1 MDILNTLRACASLR
15 PAGRIQPTVTEIDPI
30 CGMKVDPAKAAGTS
44 ERDGKTYYFCGL
56 GCKKKFDAG
65 PAAPKPA
72 VTPGAE
78 YTCPMHPEI
87 RQKGPG
93 ACPKCGMALEPVTV
107 SLEDEANPELDDM
120 LRRFRLSLFFTVP
133 LLGLMFAPEFAARR
147 WVELALAS
155 PVVLYC
161 GWPIF
166 ERGWASLAHRSLN
179 MFTLI
184 AIGTATAYLSS
195 FRGTIYFEPAATIV
209 TLVLL
214 GQVLELK
221 ARAQTGSALRALLG
235 LAPKTAR
242 VVQDDGTE
250 HDMALEL
257 IAVGDRLRVRPGE
270 KIPLD
275 GTVVDGA
282 STVDESMLTGEPL
295 PVQKAAGTKVIGGTV
310 NGNGAFVMRAEK
322 VGADTML
329 SRIVRLVAE
338 AQRSRAPIQ
347 SLADKVSAW
356 FVPAVLL
363 VALLALVLGHSVVNA
378 IAVLIVACP
387 CALGLA
393 TPMSVMVA
401 TGRGAGLGVLIRNAE
416 ALQALAT
423 VDTLVIDKTGTLTVG
438 KPQLTGFTVHDGFD
452 EADAMRLIAG
462 IEKSSEHPLAGAIL
476 QAARERGIEPATAQ
490 VFRNLPGKGIIGQ
503 IGANQ
508 IAVGTDRLLAEFG
521 VKTPGPGLYAAIDG
535 RLAATL
541 SVTDPIKP
549 TTREAI
555 RQLHAAGLR
564 IVMLTGDSQQAAE
577 AVAKELGIDSFEAHL
592 LPEQKA
598 ASIERLQKEGHLVAM
613 AGDGI
618 NDAPALAKASVGI
631 AMGTGTDVAIQSAGI
646 TLVSGDLR
654 GVLHARRL
662 SLAMMRNIKQNLF
675 FAFIYNLLGV
685 PIAAGL
691 FGFTLGPMFAAAAM
705 TFSSVS
711 VIGNALR
718 LRTAKI

>member
-1 MDILNTLRACASLR
+1 
-15 PAGRIQPTVTEIDPI
+15 
-30 CGMKVDPAKAAGTS
+30 
-44 ERDGKTYYFCGL
+44 
-56 GCKKKFDAG
+56 
-65 PAAPKPA
+65 
-72 VTPGAE
+72 
-78 YTCPMHPEI
+78 
-87 RQKGPG
+87 
-93 ACPKCGMALEPVTV
+93 
-107 SLEDEANPELDDM
+107 
-120 LRRFRLSLFFTVP
+120 
-133 LLGLMFAPEFAARR
+133 
-147 WVELALAS
+147 
-155 PVVLYC
+155 
-161 GWPIF
+161 
-166 ERGWASLAHRSLN
+166 
-179 MFTLI
+179 
-184 AIGTATAYLSS
+184 
-195 FRGTIYFEPAATIV
+195 
-209 TLVLL
+209 
-214 GQVLELK
+214 
-221 ARAQTGSALRALLG
+221 
-235 LAPKTAR
+235 
-242 VVQDDGTE
+242 
-250 HDMALEL
+250 
-257 IAVGDRLRVRPGE
+257 
-270 KIPLD
+270 
-275 GTVVDGA
+275 
-282 STVDESMLTGEPL
+282 
-295 PVQKAAGTKVIGGTV
+295 
-310 NGNGAFVMRAEK
+310 
-322 VGADTML
+322 
-329 SRIVRLVAE
+329 
-338 AQRSRAPIQ
+338 
-347 SLADKVSAW
+347 
-356 FVPAVLL
+356 
-363 VALLALVLGHSVVNA
+363 
-378 IAVLIVACP
+378 
-387 CALGLA
+387 
-393 TPMSVMVA
+393 MSVMVA